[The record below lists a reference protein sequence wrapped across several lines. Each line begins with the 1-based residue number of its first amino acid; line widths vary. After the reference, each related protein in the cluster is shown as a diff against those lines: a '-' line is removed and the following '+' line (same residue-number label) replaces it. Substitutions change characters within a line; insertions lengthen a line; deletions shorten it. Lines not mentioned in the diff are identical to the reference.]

1 MNWTTDTEGI
11 NENIRVN
18 SIIMSEYH
26 KKRYDYLKSRLK
38 FVKIPLIVFNS
49 LNIFFSV
56 GLVEFLPQNYI
67 SLLTMGIS
75 MVCSIINS
83 IELFMEIEKTMS
95 KELVVSKEFY
105 ILSTDIYRCL
115 ALDRANRSIDGKTFL
130 DDSYNRY
137 IKLYE
142 QSNLMNKKIKD
153 SLRPLIQDNNSD
165 KSSDISSDNKIN
177 PYAV

>member
-1 MNWTTDTEGI
+1 MTYTTDIESVC
-11 NENIRVN
+11 ENIRINAV
-18 SIIMSEYH
+18 IMSEYH
-26 KKRYDYLKSRLK
+26 KRRYDYLKGRLK

-95 KELVVSKEFY
+95 NELICSKSYY

-115 ALDRANRSIDGKTFL
+115 ALDRTNRSIDGKTFL

-142 QSNLMNKKIKD
+142 QSNLLNKKIKD
-153 SLRPLIQDNNSD
+153 SLRPLIQDINSD
-165 KSSDISSDNKIN
+165 KSSDISSENKI
-177 PYAV
+177 

>member
-1 MNWTTDTEGI
+1 MNWTTDTEVVC
-11 NENIRVN
+11 ENIRVN
-18 SIIMSEYH
+18 AIIMSEYH
-26 KKRYDYLKSRLK
+26 KNRYDYLKSRLK

-95 KELVVSKEFY
+95 RELVVSKEFY

-115 ALDRANRSIDGKTFL
+115 ALDRNNRSIDGKTFL

-153 SLRPLIQDNNSD
+153 SLRPLLQDNVSD
-165 KSSDISSDNKIN
+165 KSSDISNENK
-177 PYAV
+177 V